1 MYMFFLYLILWLIF
15 SRQLSIEVIVT
26 GIIISAVVYR
36 FACAHMR
43 YKLSFDYKLIR
54 KLFRCIRYVLILMW
68 ETAKANIIVFRIVF
82 SRTIRIKPRIIYFRT
97 GLRTNAARAIL
108 ANSITLT
115 PGTITV
121 ALEDDLFCVHCL
133 NSKLAEGIED
143 SIFVHQLRKI
153 ED

>member
-1 MYMFFLYLILWLIF
+1 MFFLYLLLWLLF
-15 SRQLSIEVIVT
+15 FRQLSPEVMVG
-26 GIIISAVVYR
+26 GIIISVIVYR

-43 YKLSFDYKLIR
+43 YKPALDYKLMR
-54 KLFRCIRYVLILMW
+54 KLFHCIRYMLVLVW

-82 SRTIRIKPRIIYFRT
+82 RRTIKVEPRIIYFHT
-97 GLRTNAARAIL
+97 GLKTNAARAVL

-133 NSKLAEGIED
+133 DGKLAERIED
-143 SIFVHQLRKI
+143 SVFVRQLRKI
-153 ED
+153 EE